1 MESCFLVGF
10 LLQTLLKYAED
21 EEEGKSLLKSLS
33 DKSLNIT
40 VFVPHNGGFSVNEVI
55 INISQK

>member
-1 MESCFLVGF
+1 MFPVGF

-21 EEEGKSLLKSLS
+21 GEEGKNLLKSLS

-40 VFVPHNGGFSVNEVI
+40 VFVPHNAGFSANKVI